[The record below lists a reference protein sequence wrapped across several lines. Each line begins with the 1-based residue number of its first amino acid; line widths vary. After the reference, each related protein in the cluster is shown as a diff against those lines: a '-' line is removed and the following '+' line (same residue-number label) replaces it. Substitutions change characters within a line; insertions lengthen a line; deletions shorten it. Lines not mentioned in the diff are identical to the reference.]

1 MKLPDN
7 VTYLLKRLENQGFSA
22 YAVGGCVRDRLL
34 GREPGDWDI
43 CTAAA
48 PEETEGCFRD
58 LRVIETGLKHGTVT
72 VLYQGQPFEITTFRQ
87 DGDYV
92 NHRAPEQVRF
102 VRSLDQDLA
111 RRDFTVN
118 AMAVGLDGVIVD
130 RFGGQKDL
138 EARCIRAV
146 GDPDR
151 RFQEDALRIL
161 RAMRF
166 ASQLDFQVEPET
178 AAAMGR
184 NRQLLRAVSG
194 ERIYKELTGLLVGPG
209 AVRVLGEFSEIL
221 AVVLPECGPA
231 MGFLQQNPFH
241 NRDVWG
247 HTLEALGYSRPE
259 PRIRWALLLHDL
271 GKPECFTVD
280 DRGVGHFYGH
290 PARSEALARQCFARL
305 HVDRATTE
313 AVAALVGQH
322 DAGAPVERKVVRRWL
337 GRFGPELL
345 LDLLEVKRADCLAHV
360 DTPKSRA
367 RYQAVLD
374 FTALTQ
380 AVLAEERCFSVK
392 DLEISGKDIL
402 ALGVQPGPQVG
413 RLLEALLT
421 EVLEDR
427 CGNDRAALT
436 ARCREMLERN
446 DHAD

>member
-1 MKLPDN
+1 
-7 VTYLLKRLENQGFSA
+7 
-22 YAVGGCVRDRLL
+22 
-34 GREPGDWDI
+34 
-43 CTAAA
+43 
-48 PEETEGCFRD
+48 
-58 LRVIETGLKHGTVT
+58 
-72 VLYQGQPFEITTFRQ
+72 
-87 DGDYV
+87 
-92 NHRAPEQVRF
+92 
-102 VRSLDQDLA
+102 
-111 RRDFTVN
+111 
-118 AMAVGLDGVIVD
+118 
-130 RFGGQKDL
+130 
-138 EARCIRAV
+138 
-146 GDPDR
+146 
-151 RFQEDALRIL
+151 
-161 RAMRF
+161 MRF

-280 DRGVGHFYGH
+280 HRGVGHFYGH

-380 AVLAEERCFSVK
+380 VVLEEERCFSVK